1 MSGIRYV
8 FGRLSDRSVLAELSL
23 EGVSM
28 SSLLNDWGTFRA
40 TVRLDATGVDNLD
53 VINATVP
60 GGCFLV
66 AERDEKVLWDGIV
79 WSRTYDSLG
88 KDLQLTARE
97 TEGYASKRIAADYSF
112 SGDPRNAMRDL
123 WTVLQ
128 SDPYSNLGVN
138 VPAAFTSMST
148 VDLALLQ
155 TDFKYYL
162 DVMTALSDGEEGFD
176 WKIVTTKDGY
186 NYRRELKIGSP
197 NLGTTDASGMSFEY
211 PGNIF
216 NYWKTDG
223 LSDAGTHMFVLGD
236 GDGSEVLVGTYVAT
250 DMLASGFNRFDVTY
264 PRKDID
270 NLQLVQ
276 SFADQL
282 GPQRRPPLSSIK
294 IQVKGDVDPSF
305 GSYGLGDRATVAIM
319 DARHPEGIQT
329 TARIV
334 AWNYTPQSDDSAD
347 EVQLVFEGDELN
359 D

>member
-28 SSLLNDWGTFRA
+28 TSMLNDWGTFRG
-40 TVRLDATGVDNLD
+40 TVRLDATGVENID

-60 GGCFLV
+60 GGCFVV

-79 WSRTYDSLG
+79 WTRTYDSQA

-97 TEGYASKRIAADYSF
+97 AEGYASKRFIGDYSF

-123 WTVLQ
+123 WTNLQ
-128 SDPYSNLGVN
+128 ADPNSNLGIN
-138 VPAAFTSMST
+138 IPAAFASMST
-148 VDLALLQ
+148 VDLTALE

-176 WKIVTTKDGY
+176 WKITTTKDGY
-186 NYRRELKIGSP
+186 NYRRELRIGSP
-197 NLGTTDASGMSFEY
+197 NLGTVDPSAMSWEY
-211 PGNIF
+211 PGNVF

-223 LSDAGTHMFVLGD
+223 MTGAGTHMFVLGD
-236 GDGSEVLVGTYVAT
+236 GDGSEVLVGRYVAT
-250 DMLASGFNRFDVTY
+250 DLLASGFNRYDIAY

-270 NLQLVQ
+270 NASLVQ
-276 SFADQL
+276 SFADQI
-282 GPQRRPPLSSIK
+282 GPQRRPPFSSIK
-294 IQVKGDVDPSF
+294 VQVKGDVEPIF
-305 GSYGLGDRATVAIM
+305 GSYGLGDTATVAIL
-319 DARHPEGIQT
+319 DARHPEGFQVA
-329 TARIV
+329 ARLV
-334 AWNYTPQSDDSAD
+334 AWSYTPQSDESSD

-359 D
+359 A